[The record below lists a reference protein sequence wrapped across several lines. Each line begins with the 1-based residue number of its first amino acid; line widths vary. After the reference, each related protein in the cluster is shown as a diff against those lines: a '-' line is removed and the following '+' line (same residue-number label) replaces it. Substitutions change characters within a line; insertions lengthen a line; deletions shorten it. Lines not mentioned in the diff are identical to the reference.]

1 MLRTEL
7 TLRPDHHRSND
18 HHNTSSS
25 SSDNHDNRNRNY
37 HHRRGIYLDDVLWR
51 FVNKLLAELLYHN
64 TLSMMILITSAAANH
79 TTNVIDKA
87 RYLLAY

>member
-25 SSDNHDNRNRNY
+25 SSDNHDNRHRNY
-37 HHRRGIYLDDVLWR
+37 HRRGIYLDDVLWR

-79 TTNVIDKA
+79 TTNLIDKA
-87 RYLLAY
+87 RY